1 MCSINKTELN
11 ITRLDNGIKISVR
24 VIPGS
29 SKCEISGLIDNS
41 LKIKL
46 DVPPVEGKAN
56 EKCIKF
62 LSKLLGVPKTSIE
75 IVSGEK
81 SKNKILFIK
90 GDPDKLYL
98 KISDKGDFLKEKY
111 FFPKFRKF
119 QKRQNSKTIRT
130 IPNINNGSA
139 YKRNYNVGFVESN

>member
-1 MCSINKTELN
+1 MGNIKESDIN
-11 ITRLDNGIKISVR
+11 ITKLDNGIKISIK

-46 DVPPVEGKAN
+46 DVPPIEGKAN

-62 LSKLLGVPKTSIE
+62 LSKLLGIPKTSFE

-90 GDPDKLYL
+90 GEPDKIVS
-98 KISDKGDFLKEKY
+98 KIVNLVTDYS
-111 FFPKFRKF
+111 
-119 QKRQNSKTIRT
+119 
-130 IPNINNGSA
+130 NIHP
-139 YKRNYNVGFVESN
+139 